1 MVHPTFDYS
10 ITFFHKNLT
19 QWMPNA
25 YLLNKSQNNDHSGN
39 FITFFFI
46 LLYFWPHWVF
56 IAARGLSLVVASWD
70 YSSLWCAGFSLRWL
84 LLLQSTGS
92 RHTGFSS
99 CSTQASVVAACG
111 LRSCGTQA
119 LEHVGFSSC
128 NAWALG
134 SAGFSSCGSRALE
147 HRLSRC
153 GAWA

>member
-39 FITFFFI
+39 FITFFLFYFI
-46 LLYFWPHWVF
+46 FGH
-56 IAARGLSLVVASWD
+56 IG
-70 YSSLWCAGFSLRWL
+70 SSLLLAGFLWLWRAGTTLRCGARA
-84 LLLQSTGS
+84 SHCG
-92 RHTGFSS
+92 GFS
-99 CSTQASVVAACG
+99 CCRARALGPQASVVAACG
-111 LRSCGTQA
+111 LRSCGMQA

-134 SAGFSSCGSRALE
+134 SAGFSSCSSRALE